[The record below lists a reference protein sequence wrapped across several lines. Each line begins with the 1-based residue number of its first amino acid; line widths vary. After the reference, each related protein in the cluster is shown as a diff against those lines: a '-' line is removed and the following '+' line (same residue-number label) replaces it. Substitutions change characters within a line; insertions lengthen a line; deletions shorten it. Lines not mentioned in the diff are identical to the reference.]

1 MPGSRCDHRAGGHVM
16 GTGLAALSAQQL
28 PAAASGEGAVS
39 LVFSK
44 NSPPAVWELSSQRP

>member
-1 MPGSRCDHRAGGHVM
+1 MPGSRCDYRAGGHVM

-28 PAAASGEGAVS
+28 PEASSGEGAVS

-44 NSPPAVWELSSQRP
+44 NSPPAVWELSSRRP

>member
-1 MPGSRCDHRAGGHVM
+1 MPGSRRDHRAGGHVM

-28 PAAASGEGAVS
+28 PAAPRGEGAVS

-44 NSPPAVWELSSQRP
+44 NSPPAVWKLSS